1 MNENEG
7 QKQEQA
13 EPKQPQGEAA
23 QQQQQGAA
31 PQQIEVIVTSSG
43 EVTGQ
48 KQALSGLFSW
58 WKYNYRRNE
67 GKQDQVRD
75 QVAILLHTMGVLTPP
90 NIIHSLS
97 TVYFDEHEGKELDA
111 LLDEVGAVEKALAD
125 VRKRMMGTQGT
136 ESTNGASSAG

>member
-1 MNENEG
+1 MNENEA
-7 QKQEQA
+7 QKQEAAPQQQQQA
-13 EPKQPQGEAA
+13 EAP
-23 QQQQQGAA
+23 QQQQGAA

-67 GKQDQVRD
+67 GKPDQVRG
-75 QVAILLHTMGVLTPP
+75 QIAILLHSMGGLTPP
-90 NIIHSLS
+90 NISHSLS

-111 LLDEVGAVEKALAD
+111 LLDEVGAVDKALAD

>member
-13 EPKQPQGEAA
+13 EP
-23 QQQQQGAA
+23 QQQQQAEP

-67 GKQDQVRD
+67 GKKDPVRD

-90 NIIHSLS
+90 NIIHALS
-97 TVYFDEHEGKELDA
+97 TVYFDEHEGKELEA

>member
-13 EPKQPQGEAA
+13 EPQQPQGEAA
-23 QQQQQGAA
+23 QHQQREAA

-48 KQALSGLFSW
+48 KQTLSGLFSW

-67 GKQDQVRD
+67 GKKDPVRD

-90 NIIHSLS
+90 NIIHALS
-97 TVYFDEHEGKELDA
+97 TVYFDEHEGKELEA